1 MTATL
6 QTRARPGS
14 DSPQPAV
21 PDEAAIA
28 AIEAHRSFDAAY
40 DRAARGILALFE
52 GNRVLA
58 TVMSDRVR
66 VLLAVA
72 VLCLDADADEEGRRL
87 TPARMIEAARDFG
100 LGSPGRVKAM
110 LAILRW
116 GGYLAPTAGVSDR
129 RERPLV
135 PTEKLWNVVLAR
147 WRVLFEALMIV
158 DPIGA
163 TALAATGDQRFRQA
177 FARNLARIFARGFRP
192 LARSPRLKSCTDR
205 DAGFMILSRETR
217 GETDV
222 DWGRLAGLLAAARDA
237 MIARG
242 GAKLGDKTVL
252 DALDAVARAC
262 EGLSDPAAIGGA
274 AREAVRQALDAYRE
288 KPCRIGRARMFA
300 ERSVGK
306 DDPGMLAFTR
316 LAEALVPGAG
326 R

>member
-205 DAGFMILSRETR
+205 DAGFMILSSLAIGRKEGIPGPPIARIARRFGVSRAHVASLLREAEAQGLVTR
-217 GETDV
+217 TATGSVEATELLSRDIAALYASI
-222 DWGRLAGLLAAARDA
+222 LAMTAAAA
-237 MIARG
+237 
-242 GAKLGDKTVL
+242 
-252 DALDAVARAC
+252 AVAIQETA
-262 EGLSDPAAIGGA
+262 
-274 AREAVRQALDAYRE
+274 
-288 KPCRIGRARMFA
+288 
-300 ERSVGK
+300 
-306 DDPGMLAFTR
+306 
-316 LAEALVPGAG
+316 
-326 R
+326 